1 MVKVI
6 SNVATLYM
14 SFEDLVILLTLFFF
28 QFRYVS
34 QHLNS
39 NFSAIKG

>member
-28 QFRYVS
+28 SVS
-34 QHLNS
+34 VCES
-39 NFSAIKG
+39 TS